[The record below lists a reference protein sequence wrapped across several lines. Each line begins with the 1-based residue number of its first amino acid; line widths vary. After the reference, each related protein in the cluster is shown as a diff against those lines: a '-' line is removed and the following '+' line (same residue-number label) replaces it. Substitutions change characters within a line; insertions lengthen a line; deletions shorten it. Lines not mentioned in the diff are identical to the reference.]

1 MNLGGRAFFVVP
13 WQGQVTLSGFSLGE
27 IIVQKENA
35 PSTRQPRTIIC
46 KLEVASKGL
55 RSPLC
60 LCPSATLLLD
70 PFLLW
75 A

>member
-55 RSPLC
+55 RSLC
-60 LCPSATLLLD
+60 LCPSATLLD